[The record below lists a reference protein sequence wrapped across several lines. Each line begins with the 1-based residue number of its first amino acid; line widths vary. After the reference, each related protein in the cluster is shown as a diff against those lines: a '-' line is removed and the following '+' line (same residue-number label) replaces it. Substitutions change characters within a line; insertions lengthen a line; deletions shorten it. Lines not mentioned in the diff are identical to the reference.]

1 VYKQRAAAV
10 GALVF
15 VLVILFALPG
25 AAEEVHPGSGSSSD
39 QREGSSSPPE
49 AAGISKGVK
58 VTLIEVQ
65 GNKRI
70 ETATVLAKIK
80 TREGEVFS
88 PSLIKEDIKVL
99 YQLGHFEDVQVKTE
113 GFENGLKVIFAVKEK
128 PLIREITF
136 EGNDELTTEKLK
148 EGLTLLPRTAF
159 NLQMINENAEKIRL
173 KYQDDGYYDAVVVPV
188 INELRGGDRNVVFYI
203 EEGPKVKLEDV
214 VIRGNKAIPAKEI
227 KAALKSQE
235 YWFFSFMGRSGTLR
249 TEELRE
255 DLETI
260 RNLYYNKGY
269 IQVLVDEPVIE
280 PKQYTFHECYF
291 WGDLKTFTR
300 KSELVVSINIRE
312 GDQFRV
318 GSITIKG
325 NQIISLD
332 ELIKETRLKKG
343 DIFSRDVLRQDVGRI
358 MDRYDS
364 IARPFANVVPLFNID
379 AEKKTV
385 AITIDIQE
393 GGEVRI
399 GRIDISGNNKTRDKV
414 VRREMRLDEG
424 DLYSKKAL
432 KRSYERIN
440 NLNFFETLEIVPE
453 RRQQEPVMDLNVKVK
468 EKLTGTL
475 SVGGGYSSV
484 DKLVGIAEVT
494 QGNLGG
500 RGQLLKFKMQVGGT
514 RQLYVLSFMEP
525 YLNDKPV
532 WGKVDLYNQTQD
544 FDGYVL
550 KSNGFALAAG
560 KSYGEYVQ
568 TSVRYS
574 YDSSLVTNIT
584 TTSFALD
591 TQLNSYGGRIAT
603 SALTWS
609 LARDSRD
616 YFLDPKTGSKNSVFV
631 EYAGGSLG
639 GDPNFVKSV
648 ADSAWYY
655 PLFWDTVI
663 MARGRFGYVES
674 LIGKPVPLGERFYVG
689 GPTTLRGFRYGTAGP
704 LEPSYSP
711 VAGAINPAT
720 GQPAVTGQQVA
731 GFNRL
736 GGNKEVIF
744 NFEFSFP
751 IVPAARLKGVLFYD
765 IGKAFST
772 DEVRETVKFSELRQ
786 SYGWGFWWLSPIG
799 PLRFEWGYIVK
810 RRPEDQPSQFEFSI
824 GALF

>member
-1 VYKQRAAAV
+1 
-10 GALVF
+10 
-15 VLVILFALPG
+15 
-25 AAEEVHPGSGSSSD
+25 
-39 QREGSSSPPE
+39 
-49 AAGISKGVK
+49 
-58 VTLIEVQ
+58 
-65 GNKRI
+65 
-70 ETATVLAKIK
+70 
-80 TREGEVFS
+80 
-88 PSLIKEDIKVL
+88 
-99 YQLGHFEDVQVKTE
+99 
-113 GFENGLKVIFAVKEK
+113 
-128 PLIREITF
+128 
-136 EGNDELTTEKLK
+136 
-148 EGLTLLPRTAF
+148 
-159 NLQMINENAEKIRL
+159 
-173 KYQDDGYYDAVVVPV
+173 
-188 INELRGGDRNVVFYI
+188 
-203 EEGPKVKLEDV
+203 
-214 VIRGNKAIPAKEI
+214 
-227 KAALKSQE
+227 
-235 YWFFSFMGRSGTLR
+235 
-249 TEELRE
+249 
-255 DLETI
+255 
-260 RNLYYNKGY
+260 
-269 IQVLVDEPVIE
+269 
-280 PKQYTFHECYF
+280 
-291 WGDLKTFTR
+291 
-300 KSELVVSINIRE
+300 
-312 GDQFRV
+312 
-318 GSITIKG
+318 
-325 NQIISLD
+325 
-332 ELIKETRLKKG
+332 
-343 DIFSRDVLRQDVGRI
+343 
-358 MDRYDS
+358 
-364 IARPFANVVPLFNID
+364 
-379 AEKKTV
+379 
-385 AITIDIQE
+385 
-393 GGEVRI
+393 
-399 GRIDISGNNKTRDKV
+399 
-414 VRREMRLDEG
+414 MRLDEG